1 MPTRSAI
8 SLVRWA
14 RARDHNEPI
23 RLRGQLSTEERYPCV
38 DISGPDIAAIERGFG
53 LEAWQATERRYLSEH
68 SMATLSPERD
78 TIATAE
84 LTPGN

>member
-1 MPTRSAI
+1 M
-8 SLVRWA
+8 
-14 RARDHNEPI
+14 
-23 RLRGQLSTEERYPCV
+23 